1 LSRAFGH
8 RPERRNGADQQRGLQ
23 TMLWTDD
30 TSDPQD
36 LRNYIRDLIA
46 LSALPAIW
54 RTISQNRSLRV

>member
-1 LSRAFGH
+1 
-8 RPERRNGADQQRGLQ
+8 
-23 TMLWTDD
+23 MLWTDD